1 MSDIGIFVKRSLT
14 LGGSTVSPDEKSSS
28 QLYAL
33 ICQFPYLF
41 SWNQPDHFCAAR
53 KKIIYRDGSG
63 DVA

>member
-1 MSDIGIFVKRSLT
+1 MFNIGIFVKRSLT

-53 KKIIYRDGSG
+53 KKNNI
-63 DVA
+63 